1 MKPNRGR
8 LAALFLVLF
17 SVLLHAEDFTYTIHP
32 STLTPYEKEPVL
44 LSVDINQTNPEP
56 ILLFLF
62 DIKPKRTYRVE
73 QISATHDNTL
83 HHAKE
88 HYLYLLFPLKSGLLD
103 IDFDLTKRVTN
114 DDKVHYFFSGDRDDF
129 KKLETTDSNIPVPPL
144 RLQVKPLPKG
154 TQLIGNFKLGY
165 LFKPKKVEAYA
176 PVSLRITI
184 EGNGYPPLIKNIYP
198 KQEGVSLFA
207 SKPVLTRHVDAHT
220 VHYKAV
226 YDLAL
231 TSGKSFDTAPIT
243 LRAFN
248 PKTRKQYTLS
258 IPSEHI
264 EVTRPDTAALVDK
277 TDTPPPLQ
285 TDWRQLSTL
294 MGYLLA
300 FGAGFLSAWLL
311 KWHKKERVQEHPLT
325 ARIDASKTKKALL
338 QLLMAE
344 DVQRFAPVID
354 KLEADLYGTGN
365 HALKQLKQEAKE
377 RLI

>member
-1 MKPNRGR
+1 VKPNRGK
-8 LAALFLVLF
+8 LTALFVGIFCL
-17 SVLLHAEDFTYTIHP
+17 LLHAEDFTYTIHP
-32 STLTPYEKEPVL
+32 GTLTPYEKEPVL

-88 HYLYLLFPLKSGLLD
+88 HYLYLLFPLKSGLID
-103 IDFDLTKRVTN
+103 IDFALTKRVTN

-144 RLQVKPLPKG
+144 QLQVKPLPKG
-154 TQLIGNFKLGY
+154 TQLIGNFKLSY
-165 LFKPKKVEAYA
+165 LFKPKKVEAYE

-184 EGNGYPPLIKNIYP
+184 EGNGYPPLLENIYP
-198 KQEGVSLFA
+198 EQEGISLFA
-207 SKPVLTRHVDAHT
+207 SKPVLSRHVDEHT

-231 TSGKSFDTAPIT
+231 ASGKSFDTAH
-243 LRAFN
+243 
-248 PKTRKQYTLS
+248 PKPRKQYTLD
-258 IPSEHI
+258 IPPQHV
-264 EVTRPDTAALVDK
+264 EVTRPDIAALVDK
-277 TDTPPPLQ
+277 ANTPPPLR
-285 TDWRQLSTL
+285 TNWELLGTL

-300 FGAGFLSAWLL
+300 FGAGFLTAWLL
-311 KWHKKERVQEHPLT
+311 KWHRKEKTQGHPLA
-325 ARIDASKTKKALL
+325 ARIDACNAKKQLL

-344 DVQRFAPVID
+344 DAQRFVPVID
-354 KLEADLYGTGN
+354 KLEADLYGTGK
-365 HALKQLKQEAKE
+365 HPLKQLKQEAKE
-377 RLI
+377 RLT

>member
-8 LAALFLVLF
+8 LAVLFLSIF
-17 SVLLHAEDFTYTIHP
+17 CVLLHAEDFTYTIRP

-44 LSVDINQTNPEP
+44 LRVDINQTNPEP

-62 DIKPKRTYRVE
+62 DIKPKRAYRVE

-129 KKLETTDSNIPVPPL
+129 KKLETTDSKVDVPPL
-144 RLQVKPLPKG
+144 KIKVKPLPKG
-154 TQLIGNFKLGY
+154 TQLIGNFTLNY
-165 LFKPKKVEAYA
+165 LFKPKKVEAYE
-176 PVSLRITI
+176 PVSLRISI
-184 EGNGYPPLIKNIYP
+184 EGNGYPPLLENIYP
-198 KQEGVSLFA
+198 KQEDVSLFA

-231 TSGKSFDTAPIT
+231 TSGKSFDTARIT
-243 LRAFN
+243 LHAFN
-248 PKTRKQYTLS
+248 PKTRQQYTLN

-264 EVTRPDTAALVDK
+264 EVTRPDTAVLVDK
-277 TDTPPPLQ
+277 TDTPPPLHSNWKQ
-285 TDWRQLSTL
+285 FGTL

-300 FGAGFLSAWLL
+300 FGAGFLTAWML
-311 KWHKKERVQEHPLT
+311 KWHRKEKARGHPLT
-325 ARIDASKTKKALL
+325 ARIDACNAKKQLL

-344 DVQRFAPVID
+344 DAQRFVPVID
-354 KLEADLYGTGN
+354 KLEADLYGTEKY
-365 HALKQLKQEAKE
+365 ALKQLKQEAKE
-377 RLI
+377 RLT